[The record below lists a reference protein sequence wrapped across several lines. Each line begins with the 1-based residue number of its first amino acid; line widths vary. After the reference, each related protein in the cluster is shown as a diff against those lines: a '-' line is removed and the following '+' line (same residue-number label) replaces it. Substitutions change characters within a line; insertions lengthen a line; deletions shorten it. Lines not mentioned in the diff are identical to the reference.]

1 MEMERI
7 GMKREGEREL
17 GFDPAE
23 MPADAGLV
31 FVGRVRSPWTER
43 ADCPKN
49 MATARERGQP
59 AAIEI
64 AEAYR
69 EGLDGLSGFSHV
81 VILTWLDRSDRNLIV
96 QFPRHA
102 SAPRGTFALRSP
114 ARPNPIGLHV
124 ATIMSVDIATGLVE
138 IDAIDVL
145 DGTPVVDLKPYYA
158 TIDAFPEATR
168 PSDQARP

>member
-1 MEMERI
+1 
-7 GMKREGEREL
+7 MKREGEREL
-17 GFDPAE
+17 PFDPGAAT
-23 MPADAGLV
+23 PDAGIV

-59 AAIEI
+59 ASVEI

-69 EGLDGLSGFSHV
+69 AGLDGLAGFSHV

-102 SAPRGTFALRSP
+102 TEPRGTFSLRSP

-124 ATIMSVDIATGLVE
+124 ARILSVDVASGIVA

-145 DGTPVVDLKPYYA
+145 DETPVVDLKPYYA
-158 TIDAFPEATR
+158 SIDAFPDATR
-168 PSDQARP
+168 PSDRDRS